1 MHLKKNDAESILFL
15 FRNEC
20 RCVMM
25 QRFDYEKNMLST
37 LISLQEKSKK
47 VILKII
53 CVFYTAQYTSE
64 NENQLRIMKKSK
76 M

>member
-64 NENQLRIMKKSK
+64 NENQLRIMKKCK